1 VAAPHIT
8 LGAKGRLQISPSFEL
23 LPTLDLLPLNF
34 TLRLMSVNIT
44 WLIGTL
50 ETLNY
55 CELLRQ
61 QCSSFVVERSRT
73 LCERLQRLVVANLP
87 FRPKKVAGG
96 GQSKVQTVTTF
107 LSLVEWQLLTAG
119 LAISSTR
126 HCLRASVS
134 ATDPN
139 LNPFLSVLF
148 SQSKTKRGVTARPL
162 QFALRYSKR
171 TSTLTLHIFGSSVN
185 SSGVEVRLF
194 APSSTVIPRR
204 VARLRALE

>member
-1 VAAPHIT
+1 VAAPQIT

-87 FRPKKVAGG
+87 FRPKKIVEKGG
-96 GQSKVQTVTTF
+96 W
-107 LSLVEWQLLTAG
+107 E
-119 LAISSTR
+119 
-126 HCLRASVS
+126 
-134 ATDPN
+134 P
-139 LNPFLSVLF
+139 
-148 SQSKTKRGVTARPL
+148 RG
-162 QFALRYSKR
+162 
-171 TSTLTLHIFGSSVN
+171 
-185 SSGVEVRLF
+185 
-194 APSSTVIPRR
+194 
-204 VARLRALE
+204 